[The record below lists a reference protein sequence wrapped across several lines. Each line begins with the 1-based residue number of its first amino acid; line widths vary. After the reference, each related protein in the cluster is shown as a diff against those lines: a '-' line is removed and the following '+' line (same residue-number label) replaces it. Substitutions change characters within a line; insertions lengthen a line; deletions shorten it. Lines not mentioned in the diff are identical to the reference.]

1 MKEKILKCS
10 SVELQLGFPWQ
21 HMDAESGKKVAIGWC
36 CALLGYH
43 HKVTLSQGHCK
54 VKLAKNMTFRI
65 FCRFQTQL
73 GCRWLLQM
81 TVVDTLLVGCHFTTH
96 RKGFVCNFSLGGDYH
111 LGIPLTH
118 TFPKAG
124 VNQQNYWN
132 VAVSNR
138 SLSPHDDIS
147 VDTELVMKGGMNW
160 CCALLGVSPQGH
172 LKVISRS
179 LEGQTDKTWIFGVFN
194 LFQSHLGW
202 RWVLQMTAVETLL
215 VGYYFTTHRKGFVC
229 HLSLGE
235 RLPPLVYP
243 LSHPF
248 PNVIVNQQN
257 C

>member
-1 MKEKILKCS
+1 
-10 SVELQLGFPWQ
+10 
-21 HMDAESGKKVAIGWC
+21 
-36 CALLGYH
+36 
-43 HKVTLSQGHCK
+43 
-54 VKLAKNMTFRI
+54 
-65 FCRFQTQL
+65 
-73 GCRWLLQM
+73 M

-138 SLSPHDDIS
+138 SLSPHDNIS
-147 VDTELVMKGGMNW
+147 VDTESVMKGGMNW

-179 LEGQTDKTWIFGVFN
+179 LEGQTDKTWFLAFLSIPKPFGVKV
-194 LFQSHLGW
+194 S
-202 RWVLQMTAVETLL
+202 
-215 VGYYFTTHRKGFVC
+215 FTNDCCWHIIGRVPFHHASQGICMPFKPWGAIT
-229 HLSLGE
+229 
-235 RLPPLVYP
+235 PLVYP

-257 C
+257 Y